1 MTTED
6 YLKAAWQLQ
15 KGEPIEIANFGLDQS
30 ALKVWKVKESE
41 NKQVKKLDHM
51 TSIDNSKRLIA
62 KYAREERTAWERNL
76 KEKGIWTQAQEE
88 RSLRLAKKSV
98 FDLYEKLENNF

>member
-15 KGEPIEIANFGLDQS
+15 RGEPIEIANFGLEQS
-30 ALKVWKVKESE
+30 ALKQWRDAEES
-41 NKQVKKLDHM
+41 NKQVKQRDHM

-62 KYAREERTAWERNL
+62 KYAREERLAWEQNL
-76 KEKGIWTQAQEE
+76 KDKGLWTQAQEE
-88 RSLRLAKKSV
+88 RSVRLSKKSE
-98 FDLYEKLENNF
+98 FDLYQKLEDNF